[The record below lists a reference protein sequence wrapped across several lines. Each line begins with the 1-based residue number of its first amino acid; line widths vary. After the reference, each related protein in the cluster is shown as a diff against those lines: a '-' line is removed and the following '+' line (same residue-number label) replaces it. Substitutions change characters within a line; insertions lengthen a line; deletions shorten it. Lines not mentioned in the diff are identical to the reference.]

1 MIETDASD
9 DVVACVVSQK
19 HYINDKVTQKPIAYF
34 SKKMSPTKRNYD
46 IYDKELLAII
56 KAFEE
61 YRPKLASYN
70 DDMPVKVLTNYKNL
84 EYFMTTKRL
93 NSR

>member
-1 MIETDASD
+1 
-9 DVVACVVSQK
+9 
-19 HYINDKVTQKPIAYF
+19 
-34 SKKMSPTKRNYD
+34 MSPTKRNYD
-46 IYDKELLAII
+46 IYNKELLAII

-61 YRPKLASYN
+61 YRPKLTSYN

-84 EYFMTTKRL
+84 KYFIITKRL